1 MLHNQKKA
9 LRSDNKLYFSIGSSK
24 SVAASESNIE
34 SNKLIVQFESS
45 KEIQVQN
52 DSRATA
58 ILETETQFTKDSRA
72 IREKAL
78 KRAEEALKGGKHK
91 LWRREIVYR
100 NAWLCISF
108 KIDLSSCFFPSDQN
122 RMY

>member
-1 MLHNQKKA
+1 MLLPVNQIQN
-9 LRSDNKLYFSIGSSK
+9 LT
-24 SVAASESNIE
+24 
-34 SNKLIVQFESS
+34 LIFQFESS

-52 DSRATA
+52 DGRATT

-91 LWRREIVYR
+91 LWGREIVYR